1 MSILTRRHQS
11 ALLIWGQHHMNVS
24 FRLLAAFFVF
34 GFATVADA
42 GDFVS
47 TVVQANQSLPTITVP
62 GDRFLVI
69 RNFTQEAGETVRGSV
84 SVTTN
89 GLTANN
95 VLTATIVDPAAPQGT
110 LEVINNIVIAGPATV
125 TVNGGDTNCFITYRK
140 GTD

>member
-1 MSILTRRHQS
+1 
-11 ALLIWGQHHMNVS
+11 MNLS
-24 FRLLAAFFVF
+24 FRFLTSLFVFAFAAF
-34 GFATVADA
+34 ANA

-47 TVVQANQSLPTITVP
+47 VVVQATQSLPTITVP
-62 GDRFLVI
+62 GDRILVI
-69 RNFTQEAGETVRGSV
+69 RNFTQEAGGKTRGFV

-110 LEVINNIVIAGPATV
+110 LEVINNVVIAGPATV

-140 GTD
+140 GED

>member
-1 MSILTRRHQS
+1 MKT
-11 ALLIWGQHHMNVS
+11 ALARVLPV
-24 FRLLAAFFVF
+24 LLFFLF
-34 GFATVADA
+34 TKFADA

-47 TVVQANQSLPTITVP
+47 MVVQANQSLPTITVP

-69 RNFTQEAGETVRGSV
+69 RNFTQEAGGMSRGFV

-95 VLTATIVDPAAPQGT
+95 VLTATIVDPALSGT

-125 TVNGGDTNCFITYRK
+125 TVTCGDTNCFITYRK